1 MSRALAA
8 ELLTLLPALPRE
20 DALLAEAAAT
30 PATRIVDQAP
40 FGHVRVAEGL
50 RLTLDHPACGNR
62 IDRAMWAMLGE
73 ALDVAQGD
81 LTLAGEGADFCLGT
95 LCPAPVSVLR
105 AYLRV
110 APSITV
116 LVQGG
121 CAGGA
126 LGLLLA
132 GRVLA
137 APDAW
142 FALDDP
148 APASGALTALIHR
161 IGAAR
166 AAELV
171 AGRRIDAATALGW
184 GLVDALV

>member
-8 ELLTLLPALPRE
+8 ELLHLLPALPVE
-20 DALLAEAAAT
+20 EAVLAEAAAL
-30 PATRIVDQAP
+30 PAADSVDQPP
-40 FGHVRVAEGL
+40 FGHVHVAQGL

-81 LTLAGEGADFCLGT
+81 VILAGEGADFCLGT

-105 AYLRV
+105 AYVRA
-110 APSITV
+110 APRITV

-121 CAGGA
+121 CVGGA
-126 LGLLLA
+126 IGLLLA
-132 GRVLA
+132 GRVKA

-142 FALDDP
+142 FALDTP
-148 APASGALTALIHR
+148 APASGALTALVHR
-161 IGAAR
+161 LGAAR

-171 AGRRIDAATALGW
+171 AGRRIDATTALEW